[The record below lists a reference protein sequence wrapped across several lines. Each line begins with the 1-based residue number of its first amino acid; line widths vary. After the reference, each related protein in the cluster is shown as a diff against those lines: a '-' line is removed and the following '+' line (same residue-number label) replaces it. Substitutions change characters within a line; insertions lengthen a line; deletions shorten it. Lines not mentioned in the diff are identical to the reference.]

1 MDVFFKK
8 DIRPTIYNLPLQLTM
23 NSQEMGIVN
32 DLKTCQHNYQRAVLA
47 HNKQF
52 KVYVDKCD
60 KCEKIKQYPEKEM
73 KILSQLFSR

>member
-1 MDVFFKK
+1 MD
-8 DIRPTIYNLPLQLTM
+8 
-23 NSQEMGIVN
+23 SQETRKVN
-32 DLKTCQHNYQRAVLA
+32 DLRACHHNYQRTVLA

-52 KVYVDKCD
+52 KVYVDECD